1 MLPKTKGRERT
12 RREFT
17 AEARR
22 AQSKKFLIKKYFDLC
37 ELRVSVVKGKACCFG
52 CGFTA
57 LGSMGLKS
65 VSGFIGVLSI
75 AR

>member
-1 MLPKTKGRERT
+1 
-12 RREFT
+12 
-17 AEARR
+17 
-22 AQSKKFLIKKYFDLC
+22 LIKKYFDLC

-65 VSGFIGVLSI
+65 VSGFVGVLSI
-75 AR
+75 AK